1 MYFLKGFV
9 LSLLATSHVSA
20 FVATIKPP
28 GSRSVEVARS
38 VGVEFADVAVPCVA
52 FVGAVAA
59 SIFIN
64 DNPEEVKQ
72 LGSTLA
78 IEVQE
83 VSGAAPAAVSILTST
98 GTAAT
103 SLEPATSLASDK
115 AAPVEVTSETPQ
127 TKQNIARKSWKV
139 VKKVVAPWRKWEN
152 IA

>member
-9 LSLLATSHVSA
+9 LSILATAHVSA

-38 VGVEFADVAVPCVA
+38 VGVEFAEVTVPCVA
-52 FVGAVAA
+52 FLGAVAA
-59 SIFIN
+59 SIFT
-64 DNPEEVKQ
+64 DVNPQEDKQ

-78 IEVQE
+78 VEVQG
-83 VSGAAPAAVSILTST
+83 VSGAAPAAVSILTSA
-98 GTAAT
+98 GTAT
-103 SLEPATSLASDK
+103 SLEPETSLASDK
-115 AAPVEVTSETPQ
+115 AAPVEVTSETPK
-127 TKQNIARKSWKV
+127 TKQAIARKSWKI